1 MESLVQ
7 VIEKAVE
14 KQQASIDK
22 QLKTLRNR
30 AMALA
35 SDAARLATDLTV
47 LIEGS
52 EPAQS
57 APAKKPRAAIA
68 VTDADKSTILHDLRG
83 APSPVAL
90 DEIVAPSCSNR
101 RKAAALRQLAAEGK
115 VQQVKGGKWQAV
127 VAEKV
132 EGNGPGA

>member
-1 MESLVQ
+1 MESLAQ

-35 SDAARLATDLTV
+35 SDAARLATDMTV
-47 LIEGS
+47 FVEGS
-52 EPAQS
+52 EPAAA
-57 APAKKPRAAIA
+57 APAKKPRAPIA
-68 VTDADKSTILHDLRG
+68 VTTQDINLVMQDLADSAGPTTIADI
-83 APSPVAL
+83 AVPSL
-90 DEIVAPSCSNR
+90 SSR

-115 VQQVKGGKWQAV
+115 VEQVKGGKWQTL
-127 VAEKV
+127 VAENHA
-132 EGNGPGA
+132 ES